1 VHRLVVVEGEVCVAC
16 ISEYNCPNGSPI
28 IQEEEKKGGK
38 KGRLMGIITL
48 SDVLRYVIGPVDI
61 GEIAEPK
68 DEIDEEQKAVPESPS
83 KDTLTT

>member
-1 VHRLVVVEGEVCVAC
+1 MAC
-16 ISEYNCPNGSPI
+16 ISEYNGPNGRSI
-28 IQEEEKKGGK
+28 TQEEEKKGGK

-61 GEIAEPK
+61 GEAAEPK
-68 DEIDEEQKAVPESPS
+68 DEMDEEQKAVPDSPS